1 MTCKTKRQQQVSKI
15 SRKKGR
21 FIFQDQVF
29 VEEPTTEEIETIKE
43 SEEWMENDIIE
54 ERMESEAVED

>member
-1 MTCKTKRQQQVSKI
+1 
-15 SRKKGR
+15 
-21 FIFQDQVF
+21 